1 MKEVQKLLQQ
11 VATITQKNN
20 EILNATG
27 GHFNMFRICGVN
39 HYENTHS
46 AIIAELLNPQ
56 GTHSL
61 KSGLLEAFLS
71 LIDKDFVPTDFN
83 PSNATVY
90 TEYTTTDKG
99 RIDILIKDTNKNA
112 LIIENKIY
120 AADQNEQLKRYDQF
134 AEKEFKAYQIYYLT
148 LWGNEPSLQSGKGVN
163 YLTISYADTIIRWLD
178 KCIALSARLPLV
190 RETLI
195 QYSNHLK
202 ILTNQDM
209 NTKNQEEIVKTLAT
223 SHNLEAAQSVFLN
236 YPKVFDYLA
245 KKYFNPKME
254 KFAEQNGLKYY
265 YEEAE
270 ESYIKFQLAKDEF
283 KEKLEIEFKLEKVSN
298 SFSYFY
304 GISENTKNF
313 KLSLENKELLHEKLK
328 EKGISINEKIWFP
341 FAENI
346 ENLTITSWEN
356 DIVNSDNFFES
367 CKKRIEILLEIL
379 KEIKL
384 Y

>member
-1 MKEVQKLLQQ
+1 MKELQNLLRQ
-11 VATITQKNN
+11 VATITQKNS

-27 GHFNMFRICGVN
+27 GRFNMFRICGVN

-46 AIIAELLNPQ
+46 AIIAELLNPK

-61 KSGLLEAFLS
+61 KSELLEAFLS

-90 TEYTTTDKG
+90 TEYTTDKG

-120 AADQNEQLKRYDQF
+120 AADQYEQLKRYEQF
-134 AEKEFKAYQIYYLT
+134 AKKEFKAYQIYYLT
-148 LWGNEPSLQSGKGVN
+148 LWGSEASLQSGEGVN

-209 NTKNQEEIVKTLAT
+209 NAKNQEEIVKTLADFG
-223 SHNLEAAQSVFLN
+223 NLEAVQNVFLN

-245 KKYFNPKME
+245 KQYFNPKME
-254 KFAEQNGLKYY
+254 EFAHQKGLIYHYERTDEKNHGSYISFYITKEQWKEKIGIDFDFEEGSYY
-265 YEEAE
+265 YGV
-270 ESYIKFQLAKDEF
+270 YNDPKKYQL
-283 KEKLEIEFKLEKVSN
+283 SQ
-298 SFSYFY
+298 
-304 GISENTKNF
+304 
-313 KLSLENKELLHEKLK
+313 ENKTFLHQQLR
-328 EKGISINEKIWFP
+328 EKGIPVLDTDWYP
-341 FAENI
+341 FYENI
-346 ENLTITSWEN
+346 ESLTIASWES
-356 DIVNSDNFFES
+356 DIVKSDIFFKS
-367 CKKRIEILLEIL
+367 CKSKIETLLEVL
-379 KEIKL
+379 EEMNL
-384 Y
+384 

>member
-1 MKEVQKLLQQ
+1 MKELQNLLRQ
-11 VATITQKNN
+11 VATITQKNS

-27 GHFNMFRICGVN
+27 GRFNMFRICGVN

-46 AIIAELLNPQ
+46 AIIAELLNPK

-61 KSGLLEAFLS
+61 KSELLEAFLS

-99 RIDILIKDTNKNA
+99 RIDILIKDANKNA

-120 AADQNEQLKRYDQF
+120 AADQYEQLKRYEQF
-134 AEKEFKAYQIYYLT
+134 AKKEFKAYQIYYLT
-148 LWGNEPSLQSGKGVN
+148 LWGSEASLQSGEGVN

-209 NTKNQEEIVKTLAT
+209 NAKNQEEIVKTLADFG
-223 SHNLEAAQSVFLN
+223 NLEAVQNVFLN

-245 KKYFNPKME
+245 KQYFNPKME
-254 KFAEQNGLKYY
+254 EFAHQKGLIYHYERTDEKNHGSYISFYITKEQWKEKIGIDFDFEEGSYY
-265 YEEAE
+265 YGV
-270 ESYIKFQLAKDEF
+270 YNDPKKYQL
-283 KEKLEIEFKLEKVSN
+283 SQ
-298 SFSYFY
+298 
-304 GISENTKNF
+304 
-313 KLSLENKELLHEKLK
+313 ENKTFLHQQLR
-328 EKGISINEKIWFP
+328 EKGIPVLDTDWYP
-341 FAENI
+341 FYENI
-346 ENLTITSWEN
+346 ESLTIASWES
-356 DIVNSDNFFES
+356 DIVKSDIFFKS
-367 CKKRIEILLEIL
+367 CKSKIETLLEVL
-379 KEIKL
+379 EEMNL
-384 Y
+384 

>member
-1 MKEVQKLLQQ
+1 MKELQNLLQQ

-27 GHFNMFRICGVN
+27 GRFNMFRICGVN
-39 HYENTHS
+39 HYENIHS

-61 KSGLLEAFLS
+61 KSDLLEAFLS

-90 TEYTTTDKG
+90 TEYTTDKG
-99 RIDILIKDTNKNA
+99 RIDILIKDANKNA

-120 AADQNEQLKRYDQF
+120 AADQYEQLTRYEQF
-134 AEKEFKAYQIYYLT
+134 AKKEFKAYQIYYLT
-148 LWGNEPSLQSGKGVN
+148 LWGNEPSLQSGEGVN

-209 NTKNQEEIVKTLAT
+209 NAKNQEEIVKTLADFG
-223 SHNLEAAQSVFLN
+223 NLEAVQNVFLN
-236 YPKVFDYLA
+236 YPKIFDYLVQN
-245 KKYFNPKME
+245 YFNPKME
-254 KFAEQNGLKYY
+254 RFAEQKGLVYHYERATKNYDSYIEFYLTKELWKGKIAISFDFEEGSYY
-265 YEEAE
+265 YGVYNDLKE
-270 ESYIKFQLAKDEF
+270 YQLSK
-283 KEKLEIEFKLEKVSN
+283 
-298 SFSYFY
+298 
-304 GISENTKNF
+304 
-313 KLSLENKELLHEKLK
+313 ENKALLHQQLR
-328 EKGISINEKIWFP
+328 EKGIPVRETEWYP
-341 FAENI
+341 FYENI
-346 ENLTITSWEN
+346 ENLTVASWES
-356 DIVNSDNFFES
+356 DIVESDAFFES
-367 CKKRIEILLEIL
+367 CKSKIETLLEVL
-379 KEIKL
+379 EEMDL
-384 Y
+384 